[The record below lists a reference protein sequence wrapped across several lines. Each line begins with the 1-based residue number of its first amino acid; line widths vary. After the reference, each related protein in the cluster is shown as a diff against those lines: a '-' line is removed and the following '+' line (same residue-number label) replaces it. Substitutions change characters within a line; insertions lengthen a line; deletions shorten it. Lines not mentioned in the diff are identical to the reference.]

1 MNQLICSFKRVFS
14 LYCFFFFSG
23 KYENVFH
30 GAKKNILV
38 GICLVEWPRSV
49 QFRQLIIR
57 KDISWE
63 MIENLIPR
71 DMGLMQQ
78 MLGIP
83 TKPWCPLNCIVFEL
97 VTISQIQNG
106 STQDHMVQCKIL
118 YVNVFTMSKWGD

>member
-1 MNQLICSFKRVFS
+1 MFESTYLFFQTSFFS
-14 LYCFFFFSG
+14 LLFFLFFG
-23 KYENVFH
+23 KIWECLSR
-30 GAKKNILV
+30 GKKNILV

-71 DMGLMQQ
+71 YMGLMQQ
-78 MLGIP
+78 MLGIS

-118 YVNVFTMSKWGD
+118 YVNVFTKWGD